1 MSDKK
6 IRVMI
11 VDDHDVVREG
21 LSGFLRAMKDISL
34 VGEAGDGVEA
44 VELYQR
50 LSPDVVLMDV
60 QMPRKS
66 GLEATAEI
74 YQYDPQARVII
85 LTSFGDDDLVQDAI
99 KIGAIGYLLKNASVK
114 EMVDAIRAA
123 SVGKPTL
130 SVEATQALIRAQTR
144 PKKRNYHLKERELE
158 VLALLVS
165 GRTNDQISLE
175 LDISRSTVKFHV
187 SSILAKLNVE
197 SRTEAVSLALR
208 EGLLEE

>member
-21 LSGFLRAMKDISL
+21 LSGFLRAMKDITL
-34 VGEAGDGVEA
+34 VGEASDGVEA

-50 LSPDVVLMDV
+50 LVPDVVLMDL
-60 QMPRKS
+60 QMPRK
-66 GLEATAEI
+66 GGIQATEEI
-74 YQYDPQARVII
+74 YAYDPDARVII

-99 KIGAIGYLLKNASVK
+99 RIGAIGYLLKNASVK

-123 SVGKPTL
+123 AIGKPTL

-144 PKKRNYHLKERELE
+144 PKKPNYHLKEREIE
-158 VLALLVS
+158 VLALLVQ
-165 GRTNDQISLE
+165 GRTNDQISVELE
-175 LDISRSTVKFHV
+175 ISRSTVKFHV

-197 SRTEAVSLALR
+197 SRTEAVSLTLR